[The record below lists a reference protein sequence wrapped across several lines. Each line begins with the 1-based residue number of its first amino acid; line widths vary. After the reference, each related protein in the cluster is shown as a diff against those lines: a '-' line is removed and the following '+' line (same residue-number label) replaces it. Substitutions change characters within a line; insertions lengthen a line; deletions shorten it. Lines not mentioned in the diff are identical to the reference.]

1 MITKIRLRLI
11 AAPLLAGAIASFSSA
26 HGPGHG
32 QKADQPKQQT
42 EPSVQPPR
50 PEAEVLMTL
59 AKYRAAMEARSIE
72 RLEAVMDPD
81 LLVLEGV
88 HKNVG
93 WNDYRDNH
101 IGPEMKEWTEFRVIE
116 PKVLEVSVQG
126 DWAYVVQESTVRI
139 ITAEKA
145 MTMASAETFVMRK
158 VVSGWR
164 IRHIHLSGKR
174 LESPPGEK
182 DP

>member
-1 MITKIRLRLI
+1 MRTYLRLTV
-11 AAPLLAGAIASFSSA
+11 APLLAGAITSISLA
-26 HGPGHG
+26 HGPGHS
-32 QKADQPKQQT
+32 QKVEQPKQQT
-42 EPSVQPPR
+42 EPPVQPPR

-81 LLVLEGV
+81 LLVLEGI

-101 IGPEMKEWTEFRVIE
+101 IGPEMKEWTEFRVID

-139 ITAEKA
+139 TMAEKA
-145 MTMASAETFVMRK
+145 VTMASAETFVMRK
-158 VVSGWR
+158 GASGWR
-164 IRHIHLSGKR
+164 IRHVHLSGKR
-174 LESPPGEK
+174 LEPQPGAK
-182 DP
+182 TP